1 MTLNKLVKR
10 AGAAMMAALLAI
22 STFSLVPN
30 DSQAATTP
38 NVNAKAAFTI
48 EESTGK
54 VLYEKNPDQ
63 LLGIASMT
71 KMLDEY
77 ILLEKIDQGKLKWT
91 DKVKISDYAHEVSQD
106 TSLSNVPLRNGGFYT
121 VKELYQAMAIY
132 SANGAA
138 IALAE
143 KIAGSEKAFVGLMNE
158 KANSLK
164 LGKHKF
170 VNVTGLNNSDLK
182 GKKQIGG
189 KNSENKMT
197 ARGMAKL
204 AKSLIDTY
212 PDVLK
217 TASTTKL
224 AFRKGTSDQINM
236 SNWNWLLPGL
246 IYGRKGVDGL
256 KTGTTDYAG
265 MCLTATAKQDGMR
278 VITVILHANGG
289 NSSDQHDGT
298 RFKETNKML
307 DYAFDNFK
315 VKQVAKA
322 GQAVKK
328 PASISVKDGK
338 EDSVKLET
346 NKNVNLVVP
355 KDQANPKL
363 SENVKLVSKEI
374 TAPVKKEQKLGTME
388 IALKNDDGLG
398 YIDGSKTNKI
408 QVVATNAVDKSNG
421 FVLMLKGFGSY
432 FVDGVKGWF
441 N

>member
-1 MTLNKLVKR
+1 MTLNKFMKR
-10 AGAAMMAALLAI
+10 TGVALLSVLMAV
-22 STFSLVPN
+22 STITFLPKTTEAKS
-30 DSQAATTP
+30 TP
-38 NVNAKAAFTI
+38 NIHAKAALVI

-54 VLYEKNPDQ
+54 ILYQKNPDK

-91 DKVKISDYAHEVSQD
+91 DKVKISDYAHQISQD
-106 TSLSNVPLRNGGFYT
+106 TSLSNVPLRNGKNYT

-143 KIAGSEKAFVGLMNE
+143 KIAGSEKAFVGLMNK
-158 KANSLK
+158 KAAELK

-170 VNVTGLNNSDLK
+170 VNVTGLNNKDLK
-182 GKKQIGG
+182 GKQQIGG
-189 KNSENKMT
+189 QKSENQMT
-197 ARGMAKL
+197 ARGMTTL
-204 AKSLIDTY
+204 AKKLIDTY

-278 VITVILHANGG
+278 VISVILHANGG

-328 PASISVKDGK
+328 QGSISVKDGK
-338 EDSVKLET
+338 AKHVKLVT
-346 NKNVNLVVP
+346 NKSVTLVVP
-355 KDQANPKL
+355 KDESKPKL
-363 SENVKLVSKEI
+363 SEKVKLTKKEI
-374 TAPVKKEQKLGTME
+374 TAPVKKDQKVGTVE
-388 IALKNDDGLG
+388 VALKDDNGLG
-398 YIDGSKTNKI
+398 YINGAKSNKI
-408 QVVATNAVDKSNG
+408 EIITTKSVEKTNG
-421 FVLMLKGFGSY
+421 FVRMIKGIGSY